1 MIYIA
6 EDLFAGKRT
15 IRPFD
20 ADSCEEFF
28 LIDGYSDRHIPLE
41 NASWESY
48 AYGCSSLDLQAECK
62 FRVTCMHTKAP
73 IPTEQPLQPPT
84 PAPVDTPAPTKP
96 TTAIPSPIPTAP
108 PTSEPTDSPTK
119 NPTSEPTTAMPT
131 QAPVPYDRNVVDL
144 QPCSNTTVSIIS
156 GVSSSLLHFPIEIG
170 LN

>member
-1 MIYIA
+1 
-6 EDLFAGKRT
+6 
-15 IRPFD
+15 
-20 ADSCEEFF
+20 
-28 LIDGYSDRHIPLE
+28 
-41 NASWESY
+41 
-48 AYGCSSLDLQAECK
+48 
-62 FRVTCMHTKAP
+62 MHTKAP

-156 GVSSSLLHFPIEIG
+156 GVSSSLLHFRSRAG
-170 LN
+170 QTKHASLNVRSNRSMHPSSHKMEAQACRSRTAQTDNSL